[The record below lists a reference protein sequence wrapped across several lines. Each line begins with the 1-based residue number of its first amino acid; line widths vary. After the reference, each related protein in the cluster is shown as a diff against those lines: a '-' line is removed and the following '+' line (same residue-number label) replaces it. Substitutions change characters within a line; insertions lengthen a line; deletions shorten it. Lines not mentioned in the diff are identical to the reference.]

1 MLGPISPQGF
11 TRGRQGYAENGGGVS
26 RESLASGGSPKVLL
40 SQDGSMRVE
49 FTASRVTPVEVLTS
63 ATPELSLCTSKGSS
77 LSSEGSWYDSPWGGG
92 ESADNV
98 FVCGESITNSSGYA
112 SCSSARTEDISGY
125 NSSFSTQ
132 VTPDSA
138 LVPTTETTAWY
149 TRGLSGQNEDSGFE
163 SVILRDFS
171 LDDQLYSSRSTLPTF
186 PMSPDADD
194 VIQEEDGSP
203 GRTEQVDSSP
213 HRPSSNST
221 AAPGNNCEN
230 FLKNRMRRLSDWTG
244 SLSRKKR
251 RIEVRDDELC
261 SSHVSNY
268 FLCFLNVFCERV
280 LNMKKISNSCGIGSS
295 RFLF

>member
-1 MLGPISPQGF
+1 MLGPVSPQGF

-26 RESLASGGSPKVLL
+26 RKSVASDGSPKVLL

-49 FTASRVTPVEVLTS
+49 FTTSRVTPVEVHTS

-98 FVCGESITNSSGYA
+98 FVCGESIANSSGYA

-132 VTPDSA
+132 VSPDSA
-138 LVPTTETTAWY
+138 LLPTTETTAWY
-149 TRGLSGQNEDSGFE
+149 ARGPSGQNEDFE

-171 LDDQLYSSRSTLPTF
+171 LDNQLYSSRSTLPTF

-203 GRTEQVDSSP
+203 GLMEQVDSSP

-221 AAPGNNCEN
+221 AAPGNNREN
-230 FLKNRMRRLSDWTG
+230 LLKSRMRRLSDWTG

-251 RIEVRDDELC
+251 RIEVRDDERY
-261 SSHVSNY
+261 SSHTSNY
-268 FLCFLNVFCERV
+268 FFVFP
-280 LNMKKISNSCGIGSS
+280 
-295 RFLF
+295 